1 MGGRGWETGQGD
13 QLGGYLAGSDEDV
26 TSDSGDSYTEC
37 CPHAVRTAGE
47 CCAIAGYFCVI
58 LR

>member
-1 MGGRGWETGQGD
+1 MGQGD

-37 CPHAVRTAGE
+37 CPYAVRMAGE
-47 CCAIAGYFCVI
+47 C
-58 LR
+58 